1 MNRMDAGGAA
11 RDMVLNM
18 QVEVLEARL
27 TQCWSGWREM
37 DYVPQHNK
45 LYFIIEGEGWIKVDG
60 HELYPEPGQLILLPG
75 HKLQSF
81 SAINDRRPYY
91 KYWCHFTAITGQTDV
106 FQWLDMPYCYE
117 GMDQGVIEGLFRE
130 LVDAHSDPSI
140 AARLKEKAMLL
151 QILSLLMEEK
161 PPRIRQSQ
169 SQEMERLLLIRQ
181 YVDDHLD
188 QEMTLEELAEVLH
201 LHPNYFSKY
210 FKRHFGMPPLKYVSR
225 KRMEHAKHILK
236 TTSQSVKEV
245 AAATGF
251 DDANYFS
258 KTFRREVGFS
268 PSEYRL
274 NV

>member
-1 MNRMDAGGAA
+1 MNRIDAGGAA

-27 TQCWSGWREM
+27 TQCWAGWREL
-37 DYVPQHNK
+37 DYVPPYNK
-45 LYFIIEGEGWIKVDG
+45 LYFILDGEGWVNIEG
-60 HELYPEPGQLILLPG
+60 REMFPEPGQLILLPAR
-75 HKLQSF
+75 KQQSF
-81 SAINDRRPYY
+81 SAISDRPYY
-91 KYWCHFTAITGQTDV
+91 KYWCHFTATTGQTDV
-106 FQWLDMPYCYE
+106 FQWLDMPYCFE
-117 GMDQGVIEGLFRE
+117 GLDSAVMERLFRE
-130 LVDAHSDPSI
+130 LVDAHLDPSI

-151 QILSLLMEEK
+151 QILSIMLEARPL
-161 PPRIRQSQ
+161 RVRQSQ
-169 SQEMERLLLIRQ
+169 SHEMERLSRIQQ

-188 QEMTLEELAEVLH
+188 REMTLEELAEVLH

-225 KRMEHAKHILK
+225 KRMDRAKQLLK

-245 AAATGF
+245 SAAIGF

>member
-1 MNRMDAGGAA
+1 MNRIDVGGAA

-27 TQCWSGWREM
+27 TQCWTGWREL
-37 DYVPQHNK
+37 DYSPPHNK
-45 LYFIIEGEGWIKVDG
+45 LYFILDGEGWVRIEG
-60 HELYPEPGQLILLPG
+60 REMFPEPGQLVLMPA
-75 HKLQSF
+75 HKQQSF
-81 SAINDRRPYY
+81 SAISDRPYY

-106 FQWLDMPYCYE
+106 FQWLDMPYCFE
-117 GMDQGVIEGLFRE
+117 GLDRAVMEELFRE
-130 LVDAHSDPSI
+130 LVDAHRDPSI

-151 QILSLLMEEK
+151 QILSLMMEAQ
-161 PPRIRQSQ
+161 PLRIRQSQ
-169 SQEMERLLLIRQ
+169 SHEMERLTLIQQ

-188 QEMTLEELAEVLH
+188 REMTLEELAEVLH

-225 KRMEHAKHILK
+225 KRMDHAKQLLK
-236 TTSQSVKEV
+236 TTSRSVKEV
-245 AAATGF
+245 AAAIGF